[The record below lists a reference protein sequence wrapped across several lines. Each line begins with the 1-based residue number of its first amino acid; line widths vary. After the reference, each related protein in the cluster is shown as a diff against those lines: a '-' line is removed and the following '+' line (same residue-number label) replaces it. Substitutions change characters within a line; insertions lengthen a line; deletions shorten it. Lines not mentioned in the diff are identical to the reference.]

1 MYQSRIEAAA
11 DPRLMDQA
19 AAQCGVLAVG
29 CTDAAGQV
37 QSVAA
42 SVAEQAKTLTDLQA
56 VMASLET
63 DQRQVTDATDEAR
76 MLSDNARKR
85 LTDGASIVATSIAEF
100 SQLTAMV
107 TRLGTQITGF
117 SSAME
122 QVRRTTQIID
132 GIARTT
138 NMLALNAAI
147 EAEKAGEAGRTFA
160 VVAAEVKKLAQDTRA
175 AIDEIGITMDSL
187 TSEGETFVSEIQ
199 NGMAR
204 SRQAEA
210 GFARINETVA
220 EVIDLVGQVDRQT
233 DDIARSTSLIHD
245 SVCRVG
251 DELDGFVD
259 AAKANSD
266 RLGGAIAHIGSL
278 EIGANQM
285 LDMIVH
291 SGFAPAD
298 RHFVDIALVATDT
311 VAGAVEAAIASNILP
326 SDAVFDTDY
335 RPVAGSNPPQF
346 ETRFCA
352 TADQIVQPLLDA
364 VVASDERITGAVITD
379 MTGYLPTHISARS
392 LPQRPDD
399 PAWNALNCRNK
410 CNFMDDATA
419 RAIASDADFMLTTY
433 RQNLGVH
440 GYRTVKN
447 VFVPLYFGGKRWG
460 NLEVA
465 YAIDD

>member
-19 AAQCGVLAVG
+19 AEQCGVLAVG
-29 CTDAAGQV
+29 CTDAAGRV

-42 SVAEQAKTLTDLQA
+42 SVAEQARVLTELQA

-76 MLSDNARKR
+76 MLSDSARKR
-85 LTDGASIVATSIAEF
+85 LKDGADIVASSIAEF
-100 SQLTAMV
+100 SQLTDMV

-117 SSAME
+117 SSAMD

-147 EAEKAGEAGRTFA
+147 EAEKAGDAGRTFA
-160 VVAAEVKKLAQDTRA
+160 VVAAEVKKLAQDTRH

-187 TSEGETFVSEIQ
+187 SSEGETFVAEIQ

-204 SRQAEA
+204 SRKAET

-251 DELDGFVD
+251 DELDGF
-259 AAKANSD
+259 AAAAQANRN
-266 RLGGAIAHIGSL
+266 RLGDAIAHIGSL

-285 LDMIVH
+285 LDTIVH
-291 SGFAPAD
+291 SGFAPGD
-298 RHFVDIALVATDT
+298 RQLVDIAIAATTD
-311 VAGAVEAAIASNILP
+311 VQQAVEAAISAMQVSE
-326 SDAVFDTDY
+326 AVVFDTQY
-335 RPVAGSNPPQF
+335 QPVPGSNPPQF
-346 ETRFCA
+346 DHIFNTA
-352 TADQIVQPLLDA
+352 ADQIIQPILDRVSA
-364 VVASDERITGAVITD
+364 SDPRVIVAVASDIN
-379 MTGYLPTHISARS
+379 GYLPTHISAKS
-392 LPQRPDD
+392 LPQRTDD

-419 RAIASDADFMLTTY
+419 RAVASDADFMLTTY
-433 RQNLGVH
+433 RQNLGSH

-447 VFVPLYFGGKRWG
+447 VFVPLYFNGRRWG

-465 YAIDD
+465 YSIDN

>member
-1 MYQSRIEAAA
+1 MYQSPIETAA

-19 AAQCGVLAVG
+19 AAQCGLLAVG
-29 CTDAAGQV
+29 CTEAAGQV

-42 SVAEQAKTLTDLQA
+42 SVAEQAKVLTELQA

-85 LTDGASIVATSIAEF
+85 LTDGAVIVAASIAEF
-100 SQLTAMV
+100 SQLTDMV
-107 TRLGTQITGF
+107 RRLGTQITAF
-117 SSAME
+117 STAME

-147 EAEKAGEAGRTFA
+147 EAEKAGDAGRTFA

-175 AIDEIGITMDSL
+175 AIDEIGVTMDSL
-187 TSEGETFVSEIQ
+187 TSEGEAFVSEIQ

-210 GFARINETVA
+210 GFARINETVG
-220 EVIDLVGQVDRQT
+220 EVIDLVGHVDRQT

-266 RLGGAIAHIGSL
+266 RLNGAITHMGSL
-278 EIGANQM
+278 EIRANQM

-298 RHFVDIALVATDT
+298 RHFVDIALTATAT
-311 VAGAVEAAIASNILP
+311 VAAAVEAAIAANDLTA
-326 SDAVFDTDY
+326 DAVFDTNY
-335 RPVAGSNPPQF
+335 QPIKGSNPQQF

-352 TADQIVQPLLDA
+352 AADQILKPILDA
-364 VVASDERITGAVITD
+364 VVASDDRVTGAVVTD
-379 MTGYLPTHISARS
+379 MNGYLPTHISARS

-399 PAWNALNCRNK
+399 PAWNALNCRSK

-447 VFVPLYFGGKRWG
+447 VFVPLYFAGERWG

-465 YAIDD
+465 YSIDD

>member
-1 MYQSRIEAAA
+1 MYQSRIEAAN
-11 DPRLMDQA
+11 PRLMDQA

-42 SVAEQAKTLTDLQA
+42 SVAEQAKVLTELQA

-85 LTDGASIVATSIAEF
+85 LTDGAGIVAKSIAEF
-100 SQLTAMV
+100 SQLTDMV

-175 AIDEIGITMDSL
+175 AIDEIGVTMDSL

-204 SRQAEA
+204 SRQAEM
-210 GFARINETVA
+210 GFARLNDTVA

-251 DELDGFVD
+251 DELDGFAD
-259 AAKANSD
+259 AAKVN
-266 RLGGAIAHIGSL
+266 REGLGGAIAHIGSL

-291 SGFAPAD
+291 SGFAPND
-298 RHFVDIALVATDT
+298 RHFVDIAITATAEAQT
-311 VAGAVEAAIASNILP
+311 AVESAIADNSL
-326 SDAVFDTDY
+326 SVTDVFDATY
-335 RPVAGSNPPQF
+335 QPIEGSNPPQF
-346 ETRFCA
+346 ANRFNVA
-352 TADQIVQPLLDA
+352 ADALVRPILDR
-364 VVASDERITGAVITD
+364 VTASDARIVVTVISD
-379 MTGYLPTHISARS
+379 NQGYLPTHVTTKS
-392 LPQRPDD
+392 LPQRADD

-419 RAIASDADFMLTTY
+419 RAVASDADFMLTTY

-447 VFVPLYFGGKRWG
+447 VFVPLYFAGKRWG

-465 YAIDD
+465 YSIDE

>member
-29 CTDAAGQV
+29 CTEAAGQV

-42 SVAEQAKTLTDLQA
+42 SVAEQARVLTDLQA

-63 DQRQVTDATDEAR
+63 DHRQVTDATDEAR

-85 LTDGASIVATSIAEF
+85 LTEGASIVAASIAEF
-100 SQLTAMV
+100 SQLAKMV
-107 TRLGTQITGF
+107 TRLGAQITGF

-147 EAEKAGEAGRTFA
+147 EAEKAGDAGRTFA

-175 AIDEIGITMDSL
+175 AIDEISVTMDSL

-204 SRQAEA
+204 SQQAEA
-210 GFARINETVA
+210 GFARINDTVA

-251 DELDGFVD
+251 DELGGFAE

-266 RLGGAIAHIGSL
+266 RLGGAITHMGSL
-278 EIGANQM
+278 EIRANQM

-291 SGFAPAD
+291 SGFAQAD
-298 RHFVDIALVATDT
+298 RHFVDIAMTATDT
-311 VAGAVEAAIASNILP
+311 VASAIEAAIATNDLTA
-326 SDAVFDTDY
+326 DAVFDTDY
-335 RPVAGSNPPQF
+335 QPIDGSSPPQF

-352 TADQIVQPLLDA
+352 AADRLVQPLLDA
-364 VVASDERITGAVITD
+364 VVASDNRVTGAVITD
-379 MTGYLPTHISARS
+379 MNGYLPTHISARS

-399 PAWNALNCRNK
+399 PAWNALNCRNR
-410 CNFMDDATA
+410 CNFLDDATA

-447 VFVPLYFGGKRWG
+447 VFVPLYFDGKRWG

-465 YAIDD
+465 YTIDD